1 MALELWMHGISAEDP
16 QACMERLHDLGFSA
30 VVLGADQRQLAA
42 AKDLGLGAY
51 ACTGTFSRSKEFQDE
66 SYLAVDVEGSPREWF
81 GSTCP
86 NREAVRE
93 ANLSQLEDVLS
104 KTGADGV
111 LLDGCRF
118 ASPASG
124 LEAFFTCFCPT
135 CEKKARAMGYDFARM
150 RKQIKTIYRMLAD
163 GRLAKRPVD
172 MNPFLLLSSISI
184 FPGLGDWISFRTECI
199 VEHFSKASELVRG
212 MGAKMG
218 AYIFTPC
225 LSPLVGQRYSSLA
238 GLLDIASPMIYR
250 NYPEGE
256 GPACLN
262 KEAATLARFLR
273 RGGLKDSKA
282 VETVNQ
288 FLGLC
293 EEEKAISDIDR
304 EISVESIER
313 ELTRTVQYLGGRPKL
328 VPILYL
334 GDELVENSV
343 QAAASA
349 GLDGVN
355 FFVYKDEWSGV
366 VERISQCAR
375 PK

>member
-1 MALELWMHGISAEDP
+1 MELWMHGISAQDP
-16 QACMERLHDLGFSA
+16 QACLERLHDLGFSA
-30 VVLGADQRQLAA
+30 VVLGTDQRQLAA
-42 AKDLGLGAY
+42 AKKVGLRAY
-51 ACTGTFSRSKEFQDE
+51 ACTGTFSRSKEFRDE
-66 SYLAVDVEGSPREWF
+66 SYLAIDVEGSPREWF

-86 NREAVRE
+86 NRGAVRDF
-93 ANLSQLEDVLS
+93 NLSQIRDLVT
-104 KTGADGV
+104 KTDADGV

-135 CEKKARAMGYDFARM
+135 CEKKAQEMGYDFARM

-163 GRLAKRPVD
+163 GRLGKRPVD
-172 MNPFLLLSSISI
+172 MNPFLLLSSISV
-184 FPGLGDWISFRTECI
+184 FPALGDWISFRTECI
-199 VEHFSKASELVRG
+199 IEHFSSASELVRG
-212 MGAKMG
+212 AGAKMG

-238 GLLDIASPMIYR
+238 NLLDVASPMIYR

-273 RGGLKDSKA
+273 RGGLKDRNA
-282 VETVNQ
+282 VEIVNR

-293 EEEKAISDIDR
+293 EEDKTISGVDR
-304 EISVESIER
+304 EISLESIER
-313 ELTRTVQYLGGRPKL
+313 ELTRTVVYLGGRPKV

-334 GDELVENSV
+334 GDELVENCV
-343 QAAASA
+343 QAASSA
-349 GLDGVN
+349 GVDGVN

-366 VERISQCAR
+366 VERISQCAH

>member
-1 MALELWMHGISAEDP
+1 MAFELWMHGISPEDP

-42 AKDLGLGAY
+42 AKKVGLGAY

-66 SYLAVDVEGSPREWF
+66 RYLAVDVEGSPREWF

-86 NREAVRE
+86 NREPVRK
-93 ANLSQLEDVLS
+93 ANLSQVEEILS
-104 KTGADGV
+104 KTEADGV

-135 CEKKARAMGYDFARM
+135 CEAKAREMGYDFARM
-150 RKQIKTIYRMLAD
+150 RKQVRMIYRMLAD

-172 MNPFLLLSSISI
+172 MNPFNLLSSVSV
-184 FPGLGDWISFRTECI
+184 FPGLGDWISFRAECI
-199 VEHFSKASELVRG
+199 TEHFSKASELVRG

-250 NYPEGE
+250 NYPDDE

-262 KEAATLARFLR
+262 KEAAALARFLR

-282 VETVNQ
+282 VETVNR

-293 EEEKAISDIDR
+293 EEKKAISAIDR
-304 EISVESIER
+304 EISVESLEQ
-313 ELTRTVQYLGGRPKL
+313 ELKRTAQYLEGRPKL

-366 VERISQCAR
+366 VERISQCASS
-375 PK
+375 K